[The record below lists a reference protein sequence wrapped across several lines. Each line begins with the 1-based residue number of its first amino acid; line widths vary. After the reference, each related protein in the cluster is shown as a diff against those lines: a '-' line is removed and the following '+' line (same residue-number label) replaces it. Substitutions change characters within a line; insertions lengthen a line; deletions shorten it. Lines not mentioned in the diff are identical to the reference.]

1 MQKTIDIQDLER
13 RLAPHSHSNVAR
25 RIVQD
30 ALDGLKTGARLDIL
44 NGSLLR
50 APIYHED
57 VKGLLTEEPEYFA
70 VLQGDVIS
78 TDAAYVMGMRRT
90 DNPSYVIATS
100 TCDAV
105 IGRQAMAS
113 LLEVVPVRCGSAPEA
128 RIKTELS
135 LLTRYKRNDYFYLP
149 RIPGDDQDIYFN
161 VAHLDY
167 TAQCANDALA
177 LATRRASM
185 TLLGWRVLGSLLRDV
200 TVREAKGE
208 AEMRLIAPIKV

>member
-1 MQKTIDIQDLER
+1 MQKTVDIQDLER

-30 ALDGLKTGARLDIL
+30 AFDGLKTGARLDIL

-57 VKGLLTEEPEYFA
+57 VKRLLADEPEYFA

-78 TDAAYVMGMRRT
+78 TEAAYVMGMQRT

-105 IGRQAMAS
+105 IGRQATVS
-113 LLEVVPVRCGSAPEA
+113 LLEVVPVRYGSAPEA
-128 RIKTELS
+128 QIKTELS

-149 RIPGDDQDIYFN
+149 RIPGDDPDIYFN
-161 VAHLDY
+161 VVHLDY
-167 TAQCANDALA
+167 VAQCANDALA
-177 LATRRASM
+177 HASRRASM
-185 TLLGWRVLGSLLRDV
+185 TLLGWHVLGSLLRDV
-200 TVREAKGE
+200 TVREAKDE
-208 AEMRLIAPIKV
+208 AEMRLVAPLRA